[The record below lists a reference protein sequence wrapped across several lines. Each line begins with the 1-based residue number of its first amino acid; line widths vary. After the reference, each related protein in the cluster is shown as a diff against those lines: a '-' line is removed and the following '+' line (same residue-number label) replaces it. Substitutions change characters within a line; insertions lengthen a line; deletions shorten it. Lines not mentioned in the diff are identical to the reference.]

1 MKKTIEKSNKNK
13 NWFFEKIN
21 KIDKLLIRLSKKKR
35 ERIQINK
42 IRSSRRG
49 AVVNESD

>member
-1 MKKTIEKSNKNK
+1 MYYNQVGFILGICKSVIVIYHIKKMNDKNC
-13 NWFFEKIN
+13 I
-21 KIDKLLIRLSKKKR
+21 
-35 ERIQINK
+35 